1 MIGERLAFYIESKG
15 YKKKEFCEKYGFVY
29 NNFTT
34 ILTGK
39 MPLGINVLNKIK
51 ESLPNLNIEWLLY
64 GNGLPDLDL
73 NTEIN
78 ETGVRYIKED
88 PLEELLLRYIEKG
101 RVHKLIQ
108 KMIND
113 GKK

>member
-1 MIGERLAFYIESKG
+1 MVGKRLAFYIENKG
-15 YKKKEFCEKYGFVY
+15 FKKKEFCEKYGFVY

-34 ILTGK
+34 ILTGT

-51 ESLPNLNIEWLLY
+51 AALPDLNIEWLLY

-73 NTEIN
+73 ESKLN
-78 ETGVRYIKED
+78 EPEATYLKED
-88 PLEELLLRYIEKG
+88 AFEELLLNYIEKG
-101 RVHKLIQ
+101 KVKKSIL

-113 GKK
+113 AKK

>member
-1 MIGERLAFYIESKG
+1 MIGKRLAFYIENKG

-34 ILTGK
+34 ILTGR

-51 ESLPNLNIEWLLY
+51 ESLPDLNIEWLLY
-64 GNGLPDLDL
+64 GNGLPDLNLDS
-73 NTEIN
+73 IMN
-78 ETGVRYIKED
+78 EPSVHYLKED
-88 PLEELLLRYIEKG
+88 PFEDLLLRYIEKG
-101 RVHKLIQ
+101 KVHKLIQ

>member
-1 MIGERLAFYIESKG
+1 MVGRRLAFYIENKG

-51 ESLPNLNIEWLLY
+51 EVLPNLNIEWLLY
-64 GNGLPDLDL
+64 GNGVPDLDSE
-73 NTEIN
+73 NTVN
-78 ETGVRYIKED
+78 EPGVYLVKED
-88 PLEELLLRYIEKG
+88 LFEDLLLSYIEKG
-101 RVHKLIQ
+101 KVHKLIQ

-113 GKK
+113 AKK